1 MRVVA
6 DTNVVV
12 SGLLWKGPSR
22 HLLDLARSGA
32 VTLFTSPQLLAELLD
47 VLQRPKLERRL
58 EQAGVTPWEL
68 VAGYG
73 VLARLVTAPQRPA
86 VVLDDPDDD
95 RVLECAVASDAELVV
110 SGDQHL
116 LDLSEHEGIRILRS
130 REAVEMVDPR
140 I

>member
-1 MRVVA
+1 MRLVA

-22 HLLDLARSGA
+22 RLLDFARSGA
-32 VTLFTSPQLLAELLD
+32 VTLFTSPELLAELLD

-58 EQAGVTPWEL
+58 EQAGVSPWEL

-73 VLARLVTAPQRPA
+73 VLARLVTAPRRPA
-86 VVLDDPDDD
+86 VVLEDPDDD
-95 RVLECAVASDAELVV
+95 RVLECAVACRAELVV

-116 LDLSEHEGIRILRS
+116 LELSEHEGIPVLPA
-130 REAVEMVDPR
+130 REAVEVVGSKT
-140 I
+140 

>member
-6 DTNVVV
+6 ETNVVV

-22 HLLDLARSGA
+22 HLLDLVRSGA

-47 VLQRPKLERRL
+47 VLHRPKLKRRL

-73 VLARLVTAPQRPA
+73 VLAQLVTAPQRPA

-95 RVLECAVASDAELVV
+95 RVLECAVACDAELVV

-116 LDLSEHEGIRILRS
+116 LDLSEHEGIRILRA